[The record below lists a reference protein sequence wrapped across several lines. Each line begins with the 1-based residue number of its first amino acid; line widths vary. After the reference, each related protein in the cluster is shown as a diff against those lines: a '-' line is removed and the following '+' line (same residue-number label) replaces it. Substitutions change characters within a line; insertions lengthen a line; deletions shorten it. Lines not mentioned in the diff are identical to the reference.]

1 MLVAKIS
8 PAAKKIIQKTPF
20 EQEVLTGE
28 YMIVQCNRY
37 VIGSVVGTFN
47 DENYFELKFGN
58 IKYEQNPDGTDSKPM
73 LDTIVSQRLK
83 LTTPEVE
90 SWGTDDSVVFDIIAQ
105 KLGVTIVELQTLDMQ
120 FTI

>member
-8 PAAKKIIQKTPF
+8 PAAQKIIQKTPF

-28 YMIVQCNRY
+28 YMIIQCNKY
-37 VIGSVVGTFN
+37 VVGSLVGTFN

-58 IKYEQNPDGTDSKPM
+58 IKYEQNPDGTNGKPM

-90 SWGTDDSVVFDIIAQ
+90 NWGTDDSVLFDIIAQ
-105 KLGVTIVELQTLDMQ
+105 KLGITIVELTTMDMQ
-120 FTI
+120 FTA

>member
-8 PAAKKIIQKTPF
+8 PAAKKIIQKSPF

-28 YMIVQCNRY
+28 YMIVQCNKY
-37 VIGSVVGTFN
+37 IVGSIVGTFN

-58 IKYEQNPDGTDSKPM
+58 IKYEQNPDGTNGKPM
-73 LDTIVSQRLK
+73 LDTVVSQRLK

-90 SWGTDDSVVFDIIAQ
+90 SWGTDDSVVFDIIAK
-105 KLGVTIVELQTLDMQ
+105 KLGVTIVELTTMDMQ
-120 FTI
+120 FTL

>member
-28 YMIVQCNRY
+28 YMIVQCNKY
-37 VIGSVVGTFN
+37 VIGSIVGSFN
-47 DENYFELKFGN
+47 DENYFELKFGS
-58 IKYEQNPDGTDSKPM
+58 IKYEQNPDGTNGKPM
-73 LDTIVSQRLK
+73 LDTVVSQRLK

-90 SWGTDDSVVFDIIAQ
+90 NWGTDDSVVFDIIAQ
-105 KLGVTIVELQTLDMQ
+105 KLGITIVEITAMDMQ
-120 FTI
+120 FTA

>member
-20 EQEVLTGE
+20 EQEVLSGE
-28 YMIVQCNRY
+28 YMIVQCNKY
-37 VIGSVVGTFN
+37 VVGSLVGTFN

-58 IKYEQNPDGTDSKPM
+58 IKYEQNPDGTNGKPM

-90 SWGTDDSVVFDIIAQ
+90 TWGTDDSVLFDIIAK
-105 KLGVTIVELQTLDMQ
+105 KLGITIVELQTLDMQ
-120 FTI
+120 FTA